1 MLRVLKLYYN
11 VASSQLA
18 AHKLLRV
25 LKLYYKV
32 ASSQLPAPQ
41 ILRVLKVVLQSRQFS
56 SSSSPDTPRTKVVLQ
71 SRHFSASSSTDT
83 PRTKVVLQSRQFSA
97 SSSPHTPRT
106 KVVLQSRQFSASSSP
121 DAVPATKSAHGG
133 SQSAVPATK
142 SAHGGSQSAAPATK
156 SAHGGSHLR
165 ARTIRRLATKACKTQ
180 CNYAPSDDTGT
191 PSSQNYNGGTLRA
204 QTMESHFPTSMKSA
218 AHIRD
223 ILATRITMGERSGHR
238 PGTDLG
244 IAFPDEY
251 AVRTAHWRHPCDQN
265 SNGAPSRAQTKCT
278 FHHTFARSTRTISAE
293 GCSRTNAIRV
303 SPHARAIDGH
313 DSTRGLRFVRPA
325 RTAPPPKEK
334 NKEEV
339 G

>member
-1 MLRVLKLYYN
+1 MT
-11 VASSQLA
+11 QE
-18 AHKLLRV
+18 
-25 LKLYYKV
+25 
-32 ASSQLPAPQ
+32 
-41 ILRVLKVVLQSRQFS
+41 
-56 SSSSPDTPRTKVVLQ
+56 
-71 SRHFSASSSTDT
+71 
-83 PRTKVVLQSRQFSA
+83 
-97 SSSPHTPRT
+97 
-106 KVVLQSRQFSASSSP
+106 
-121 DAVPATKSAHGG
+121 
-133 SQSAVPATK
+133 
-142 SAHGGSQSAAPATK
+142 
-156 SAHGGSHLR
+156 HLR

-244 IAFPDEY
+244 IAFPNEY

-265 SNGAPSRAQTKCT
+265 YNGAPSRAQTKCT